1 MSDALNFSM
10 KRAKTDVKRAILTIK
25 KMQLNPELDGNIQNL
40 ADAAITCMIQLA
52 NVLDIET
59 RQGDRKE
66 K

>member
-40 ADAAITCMIQLA
+40 ADAAISWMISLKNA
-52 NVLDIET
+52 LDIET
-59 RQGDRKE
+59 RQDDRK
-66 K
+66 

>member
-25 KMQLNPELDGNIQNL
+25 KMQLNPYLDGNIQNL
-40 ADAAITCMIQLA
+40 ADAAISWMIPLA
-52 NVLDIET
+52 NALDIET
-59 RQGDRKE
+59 KQDDKKE